1 MRSAKKRVLGHVVAI
16 SALCL
21 LLAACV
27 KPSAVDD
34 FAKVSAQAAQLFPAV
49 ASIPYDG
56 CVAREENAQIQ
67 QATSF
72 NGDSS
77 FNQERFAA
85 SCAEEAKTKE
95 RLERTYAVL
104 CEYIQTLA
112 KLAGGSDPTYDKQV
126 TTFAGA
132 IPGLNKNQ
140 QSAASG
146 LASVIVNAFAK
157 HWRERQA
164 AKAIEM
170 AQPHVLVITALFE
183 DDIPKFLDES
193 LNNQRASLVSLYRDA
208 YQRKEKGEII
218 LTNPVLITKEFAE
231 AQRTIED
238 QRAAVQAFEKI
249 AAKIREGHT
258 ALYNDRN
265 KLFARD
271 SLQEL
276 LQVSSAMKT
285 QVASAQKALKH

>member
-1 MRSAKKRVLGHVVAI
+1 MGSAQKRFLGHVVAI

-21 LLAACV
+21 LLGGCV
-27 KPSAVDD
+27 QPSAVDD

-49 ASIPYDG
+49 AAIPYDG

-72 NGDSS
+72 NGDIS
-77 FNQERFAA
+77 FNHERFAA
-85 SCAEEAKTKE
+85 SCAEEAKTKV
-95 RLERTYAVL
+95 RLVGTYAVL
-104 CEYIQTLA
+104 SEYIQTLA

-126 TTFAGA
+126 TGFAGA
-132 IPGLNKNQ
+132 IPGLKKNEQ
-140 QSAASG
+140 AAASG

-170 AQPHVLVITALFE
+170 AQPDVLVITALFE
-183 DDIPKFLDES
+183 DEIPKFLNENLNSQRDS
-193 LNNQRASLVSLYRDA
+193 LISLYLDA
-208 YQRKEKGEII
+208 YQRKEKGGII
-218 LTNPVLITKEFAE
+218 LTNPVLITRDFAE
-231 AQRTIED
+231 AEHAIED
-238 QRAAVQAFEKI
+238 KRAAVQAFEKI

-271 SLQEL
+271 SLEEL

-285 QVASAQKALKH
+285 QVAAAQKALKH